1 MLKKSERTKLFIIEK
16 TAPIFN
22 KKGYLGLS
30 LSDITNATKMTKG
43 AIYCNFDNKEA
54 LVLEAYKYNIKKYV
68 GPLIQAIAKES
79 SALGKIHAV
88 LKFYRNYYQ
97 LVKNIGGCPILN
109 VGIDSKNNNSKLF
122 LESKKVSK
130 KLLKGLINI
139 IEQGVTDGDFKSTTG
154 AATCAK
160 AIYAQIEGGA
170 FLAFLNEDDS
180 YLENSMSAIENYILP
195 QIKVN

>member
-22 KKGYLGLS
+22 RKGYIGSS
-30 LSDITNATKMTKG
+30 LSDITKATKLTKG
-43 AIYCNFDNKEA
+43 AIYCNFDNKESLA
-54 LVLEAYKYNIKKYV
+54 LEVFKYNIQKYI
-68 GPLIQAIAKES
+68 GPLIQAIDKES
-79 SALGKIHAV
+79 SAFGKIHAV

-122 LESKKVSK
+122 LESQKISK
-130 KLLKGLINI
+130 KLQKGLSQI
-139 IEQGVTDGDFKSTTG
+139 IELGIADGDIKSNIVPG
-154 AATCAK
+154 KCAK

-170 FLAFLNEDDS
+170 FLAFLNEEDE
-180 YLENSMSAIENYILP
+180 YLEDSMSAIENYILP
-195 QIKVN
+195 QIRKN